1 MDFKRLS
8 EVFFLLENIIMKEI
22 FNPYLS
28 NDDKDI
34 LFEMQKMEEIDA
46 TISAN
51 AKLFKLSANAT
62 ALCRQV
68 STATESVQPS
78 C

>member
-1 MDFKRLS
+1 MVGSL
-8 EVFFLLENIIMKEI
+8 FLCQNLTMKEI
-22 FNPYLS
+22 FNPYVS

-34 LFEMQKMEEIDA
+34 LFEMQKLEEIDA
-46 TISAN
+46 TLSAN
-51 AKLFKLSANAT
+51 VKLFNLSANAA

>member
-34 LFEMQKMEEIDA
+34 LFEIQKWR
-46 TISAN
+46 N
-51 AKLFKLSANAT
+51 
-62 ALCRQV
+62 
-68 STATESVQPS
+68 
-78 C
+78 

>member
-1 MDFKRLS
+1 
-8 EVFFLLENIIMKEI
+8 MKEI
-22 FNPYLS
+22 FNPYVS

-34 LFEMQKMEEIDA
+34 LFEMRLLEEIDA
-46 TISAN
+46 TLSTN
-51 AKLFKLSANAT
+51 VKLFNLSANAA
-62 ALCRQV
+62 ALCGQV

>member
-8 EVFFLLENIIMKEI
+8 EVFFLLENINMKEI

-28 NDDKDI
+28 SDDKDI
-34 LFEMQKMEEIDA
+34 LFEMQKLEEIDA
-46 TISAN
+46 TLSAN
-51 AKLFKLSANAT
+51 GKLFNLSANAA

>member
-22 FNPYLS
+22 FNPYVL

-34 LFEMQKMEEIDA
+34 LFEMRKLEEIDA
-46 TISAN
+46 TLSTNGKLFISTNAAAICGQIGTVAKSISAGG
-51 AKLFKLSANAT
+51 
-62 ALCRQV
+62 
-68 STATESVQPS
+68 
-78 C
+78 

>member
-22 FNPYLS
+22 FNPYVS

-34 LFEMQKMEEIDA
+34 LFEMRKLEEIDA
-46 TISAN
+46 TLSTNGKLSISTDATAICGQIGTVTKSISAG
-51 AKLFKLSANAT
+51 
-62 ALCRQV
+62 C
-68 STATESVQPS
+68 
-78 C
+78 

>member
-22 FNPYLS
+22 FNPYVS

-34 LFEMQKMEEIDA
+34 LFEMRKLEEIDA
-46 TISAN
+46 TLSTN
-51 AKLFKLSANAT
+51 GKLFISANAT
-62 ALCRQV
+62 ALCGQIGTV
-68 STATESVQPS
+68 AKSISAGN
-78 C
+78 

>member
-22 FNPYLS
+22 FNPYVS

-34 LFEMQKMEEIDA
+34 LFEMRKLEEIDA
-46 TISAN
+46 ALSTNGKLFISAN
-51 AKLFKLSANAT
+51 AAAICGQIGTVAKSI
-62 ALCRQV
+62 Q
-68 STATESVQPS
+68 SGS
-78 C
+78 

>member
-8 EVFFLLENIIMKEI
+8 EVFFLFFNIIMKEI

-34 LFEMQKMEEIDA
+34 LFEMRKLEEIDA
-46 TISAN
+46 TLSTN
-51 AKLFKLSANAT
+51 GKLFISTNAT
-62 ALCRQV
+62 ALCGQIGTV
-68 STATESVQPS
+68 AKSISAGN
-78 C
+78 

>member
-34 LFEMQKMEEIDA
+34 LFEMRELEEIDA
-46 TISAN
+46 TLSTN
-51 AKLFKLSANAT
+51 GKLSISIDAT
-62 ALCRQV
+62 AICRQIGTV
-68 STATESVQPS
+68 AKSIQSGG
-78 C
+78 

>member
-1 MDFKRLS
+1 MDFNRLS

-46 TISAN
+46 TLSAN
-51 AKLFKLSANAT
+51 VKLFKLSDAT
-62 ALCRQV
+62 ALCRQT

>member
-1 MDFKRLS
+1 MVGSL
-8 EVFFLLENIIMKEI
+8 FLCQNLTMKEI
-22 FNPYLS
+22 FNPYVS

-34 LFEMQKMEEIDA
+34 LFEMQKLEEINA
-46 TISAN
+46 TLSAN
-51 AKLFKLSANAT
+51 VKLFNLSANAA

>member
-22 FNPYLS
+22 FNPYVS

-34 LFEMQKMEEIDA
+34 LFEMRELEEIDA
-46 TISAN
+46 TLSTN
-51 AKLFKLSANAT
+51 GKLSISIDAT
-62 ALCRQV
+62 AICGQIGTV
-68 STATESVQPS
+68 AKSI
-78 C
+78 

>member
-22 FNPYLS
+22 FNPYVS

-34 LFEMQKMEEIDA
+34 LFEMRKLEEVDA
-46 TISAN
+46 TLSTNGKLSVPANAAAICGQIGTVAKSISAGN
-51 AKLFKLSANAT
+51 
-62 ALCRQV
+62 
-68 STATESVQPS
+68 
-78 C
+78 

>member
-34 LFEMQKMEEIDA
+34 LFEMQLLEEIDA
-46 TISAN
+46 TLSTN
-51 AKLFKLSANAT
+51 GKLFISTNAT
-62 ALCRQV
+62 AICGQIGTV
-68 STATESVQPS
+68 AKSISAGG
-78 C
+78 

>member
-34 LFEMQKMEEIDA
+34 LFEMQKLEEIDA
-46 TISAN
+46 TLSTN
-51 AKLFKLSANAT
+51 GKLFISTNAT
-62 ALCRQV
+62 ALCGQIGTV
-68 STATESVQPS
+68 AKSISAGN
-78 C
+78 

>member
-34 LFEMQKMEEIDA
+34 LFEMRELEEIDA
-46 TISAN
+46 TLSTN
-51 AKLFKLSANAT
+51 GKLSISIDAT
-62 ALCRQV
+62 AICGQIGTV
-68 STATESVQPS
+68 AKSI
-78 C
+78 

>member
-34 LFEMQKMEEIDA
+34 LFEMRKLEEIDA
-46 TISAN
+46 TLSTNGKLSISTDATAICGQIGTVAKSISAGG
-51 AKLFKLSANAT
+51 
-62 ALCRQV
+62 
-68 STATESVQPS
+68 
-78 C
+78 